1 MCILIIQEVKTMK
14 KFKRI
19 IASLLCVTLVS
30 VLAAAPVFALTFPD
44 VENDASVSWAKS
56 AINSM
61 TDKGYIKGYE
71 DGTYK
76 PQQAISKIE
85 ALLLMSRIMGVDE
98 QDYEMSVDWAN
109 AEYEATVTAINSQ
122 YPDEL
127 CYLMYLNVLNL
138 TDLRNYASSANAN
151 TSLLRWQA
159 AYLMVKLTGRDKDA
173 QGLEIKDTS
182 IYSDFDKIPAEA
194 QKYVV
199 YANNASL
206 MNGMGKDDNGKDYFS
221 PDTTL
226 TRAQMAV
233 LLDRVITLLAR
244 TATLGTVENID
255 YKTGAITVA
264 TTDGRS
270 EGCETDDNSVIKFEG
285 KDAAIDD
292 IEIGDEIMV
301 TFTSDSPRLVE
312 AIAGTG
318 ASTSTTT
325 KVYGVIS
332 NLSSANG
339 RQQIVI
345 RDAEDDSKTATYTA
359 AANCAYTVK
368 GTKAGFNDLK
378 VGNNVELVL
387 TGDQVTSV
395 TVNEK
400 ETTASGLFSGINSK
414 DNSGS
419 YIVLYD
425 ENGGNNT
432 TEYALSTGNIKV
444 TRNGETSNIRDLA
457 KNDRIKLTMT
467 NGKVT
472 AITAT
477 SETSEY
483 VGTIEEIV
491 LSSKPE
497 ITINIDGSL
506 RTYSLSTA
514 TKVKVNNADGTI
526 YDLRPG
532 NSASIVA
539 DGNVLA
545 SIEASS
551 TGSYGKTS
559 ISGKVESINTTLKVI
574 TIQNQ
579 SGGTDTVYYESG
591 TTFLNSNGKSSSVKD
606 VKAGSNINVTGSD
619 STGYFVA
626 TIVIVD

>member
-19 IASLLCVTLVS
+19 IASLLCVTLIS

-173 QGLEIKDTS
+173 QELEIKDKS

-206 MNGMGKDDNGKDYFS
+206 MNGMGKDDNGNDYFS

-270 EGCETDDNSVIKFEG
+270 EGCEIDDNSVIKFEG
-285 KDAAIDD
+285 KDALIDD

-318 ASTSTTT
+318 TSASATT
-325 KVYGVIS
+325 KVYGLIS

-368 GTKAGFNDLK
+368 GTKATFNDLK

-425 ENGGNNT
+425 EKGSNNT

-457 KNDRIKLTMT
+457 KNDQIKLTMT

-514 TKVKVNNADGTI
+514 TKVKVNNADGTN

-626 TIVIVD
+626 TIVIVG